1 MKLRKILTRIGIVL
15 LAAVAVVLVVRAVL
29 NFTEGRALARALAE
43 LKAKGIPLTAQDL
56 TPPCPDEDNGARLWK
71 AFENTVTIPGRQTG
85 VPGRSIPLDKAVRG
99 RRRAAAAAGI
109 VISRAWTD
117 FTAGKPLAPADRAAI
132 KDVILQNAK
141 PLELVAELGDK
152 PCFLYRDPAQSLIES
167 LPPDAIQMIQ
177 TTKLLFF
184 SSLFSAEDGDVNG
197 AITKLVSGLKFTP
210 LMAREGTLIAFLI
223 SLADTRILSQ
233 ALVEVCRGKSL
244 EDTDLIRLIGIQDP
258 SPWRERLAAAFRG
271 ERVLFIEAGQYGLQG
286 DLRDL
291 GSVFEGSNWL
301 RSLGLW
307 IIRPLLKRDVRQ
319 ALPSFEFLETQAKVP
334 YYQSRDVLRA
344 RDRQL
349 KERPWYAFLSN
360 MMISDSE
367 AAFMK
372 EAMLEATMLTS
383 RAGLACR
390 LYQSRT
396 GRYPESLEELVPGIL
411 AEVPIDPFTG
421 KPLVYRRE
429 GEGFIVYSLGSNQK
443 DDGGRSTYMI
453 TQLVM
458 DKDDDWTWKEDR

>member
-56 TPPCPDEDNGARLWK
+56 TPPCPDEDNGARLWR
-71 AFENTVTIPGRQTG
+71 AYENTVTIPGRRTR
-85 VPGRSIPLDKAVRG
+85 VPGRLTPRDKEVRG
-99 RRRAAAAAGI
+99 I
-109 VISRAWTD
+109 ISRAWTD
-117 FTAGKPLAPADRAAI
+117 FAAGKPLAPADRAALR
-132 KDVILQNAK
+132 DVILQNEK
-141 PLELVAELGDK
+141 PLELVAEMGDK
-152 PCFLYRDPAQSLIES
+152 PCFLYRDPSQSLVES
-167 LPPDAIQMIQ
+167 LLPDAIQMIQ

-184 SSLFSAEDGDVNG
+184 SSLFSAEDGDVSG
-197 AITKLVSGLKFTP
+197 AITKLVTGLKFTP
-210 LMAREGTLIAFLI
+210 LIAREGTLIAFLI

-233 ALVEVCRGKSL
+233 PLGEVCRGKAL
-244 EDTDLIRLIGIQDP
+244 EDKDLVRLMSIQDP

-271 ERVLFIEAGQYGLQG
+271 ERVFFIEAGHYAFPGSFK
-286 DLRDL
+286 DL
-291 GSVFEGSNWL
+291 GSVYEGASWL
-301 RSLGLW
+301 RNLGLW
-307 IIRPLLKRDVRQ
+307 TVRPLLKRDMRR

-344 RDRQL
+344 RDRQIE
-349 KERPWYAFLSN
+349 ERPWYAFMSKMLLGN
-360 MMISDSE
+360 FE
-367 AAFMK
+367 VAFMK
-372 EAMLEATMLTS
+372 EAQLEAIMLAS

-390 LYQSRT
+390 LYKSRNGT
-396 GRYPESLEELVPGIL
+396 YPETLDALVPGIL
-411 AEVPIDPFTG
+411 TEVPIDPFTG
-421 KPLVYRRE
+421 KPFVYRRE

-458 DKDDDWTWKEDR
+458 DKDDDWTWKEDK